1 MALGFG
7 TSGVR
12 GLVSELTDLECALY
26 TRAFVQYVRE
36 RGAVATVSLAGD
48 FRSSTPR
55 ILRAVAWAIAQEG
68 AGVDY
73 CGFIPT
79 PTLAFHAFERRQAS
93 LMVTGSHIPD
103 DRNGIKFNLP
113 WGEVLKADEAEL
125 SRRYA
130 RLKAQVATDESLA
143 GVFDADG
150 NFWLEAAPQLPAANG
165 EAEAAY
171 LRRYLDF
178 FPRACLAG
186 RRIVL
191 YEHSSVARDI
201 LSQLLEGLG
210 AKVVRL
216 ARSDKFVPVDT
227 EAVANPDQLA
237 EWVRANRAD
246 ALVSADGDGDRPLL
260 VDEHGALVRG
270 DVLGILVAAYLR
282 ADAVATP
289 VSCNTALEK
298 SGLFPRVRRTR
309 IGSPYVVE
317 ALQKAVADGCQRV
330 VGYEANGGFLLAS
343 EIASPATGA
352 RLRPLPTRDA
362 ALPILACL
370 HAASQKA
377 QTLSQLVAGLAR
389 RFTQSGLLRPFPTEQ
404 GRALVVQ
411 IRTGGIAEAERLFRE
426 AFGAVET
433 LDFTDGARITF
444 ASGDIVHVRPSGN
457 APEFRVYTEAAA
469 PETASGNNAKALA
482 VLRELASGVSE
493 QKTV

>member
-26 TRAFVQYVRE
+26 ARAFVRYVRE
-36 RGAVATVSLAGD
+36 RGAPATVSLAGD

-55 ILRAVAWAIAQEG
+55 ILRAVAWGIANEG
-68 AGVDY
+68 ATVDY
-73 CGFIPT
+73 DGFVPT
-79 PTLAFHAFERRQAS
+79 PTLAFHAFEHRQAS
-93 LMVTGSHIPD
+93 IMVTGSHIPD

-130 RLKAQVATDESLA
+130 ELKAQAATDESVA
-143 GVFDADG
+143 GVFGADG
-150 NFWLEAAPQLPAANG
+150 SFWLEAPPELPTANG

-178 FPRACLAG
+178 FPLRCLAG
-186 RRIVL
+186 KRIAL
-191 YEHSSVARDI
+191 YEHSSVARDV
-201 LSQLLEGLG
+201 LGRLLEGLG
-210 AKVVRL
+210 ARVVRL
-216 ARSDKFVPVDT
+216 ARSEKFIPVDT

-237 EWVRANRAD
+237 EWVHAHRAN

-260 VDEHGALVRG
+260 VDERGVLVRG

-282 ADAVATP
+282 ADAVVAP

-298 SGLFPRVRRTR
+298 SGLFPHVQRTR

-317 ALQKAVADGCQRV
+317 AMQSAVAVGCRRV

-343 EIASPATGA
+343 EVAGA
-352 RLRPLPTRDA
+352 AAGTRLRPLPTRDA
-362 ALPILACL
+362 ALPLLACL
-370 HAASQKA
+370 HAAA
-377 QTLSQLVAGLAR
+377 QQARTVSQLVATLPR
-389 RFTQSGLLRPFPTEQ
+389 RFTHSGLLRPFPTER
-404 GRALVVQ
+404 GRALVTQ
-411 IRTGGIAEAERLFRE
+411 FQAGGAAVAERFFGG
-426 AFGAVET
+426 AFGAVQT

-457 APEFRVYTEAAA
+457 APEFRVYTEAAS
-469 PETASGNNAKALA
+469 PEAAAANNAQAMA
-482 VLRELASGVSE
+482 VLRGVATEAAAE
-493 QKTV
+493 QTG